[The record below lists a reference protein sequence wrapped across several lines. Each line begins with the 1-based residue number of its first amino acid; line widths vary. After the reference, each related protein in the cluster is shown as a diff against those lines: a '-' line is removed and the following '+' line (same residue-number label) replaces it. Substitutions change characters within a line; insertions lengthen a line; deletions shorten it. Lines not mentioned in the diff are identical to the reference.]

1 MRKVFFHII
10 NFIHSIKFCVCV
22 QEYLR
27 ASVLIIVCRPSHT
40 SRFQHEK
47 LSFRLFLETMDDILL
62 ILLKFK
68 FQSSNFICIQDEET
82 AVVARKTI
90 IVLSGYTASLDFDSI
105 WPSFFFNDFLLRFS
119 LMRFRFYVSLANDC
133 LRRIFCLTLILARK
147 VLTIFLLMHFHFR
160 RLFFR

>member
-1 MRKVFFHII
+1 M
-10 NFIHSIKFCVCV
+10 CV

-27 ASVLIIVCRPSHT
+27 ASVLIIGCRPSHT

-68 FQSSNFICIQDEET
+68 FQSSNFICIQDKET
-82 AVVARKTI
+82 GVVARKTI
-90 IVLSGYTASLDFDSI
+90 IVLSVYTASSDYFYSI
-105 WPSFFFNDFLLRFS
+105 WPSFVFNDFLLRFS
-119 LMRFRFYVSLANDC
+119 LMRFHFYVSLANDC